1 MIKKCFGFLFLVL
14 SLFAFSQEKNADI
27 VVLLDNS
34 GTMLPYFSEINEKVL
49 QGICENFVRIDDSF
63 HLLSFNEKTFLE
75 ISQKINTQK
84 DIEKVVSRFSL
95 LYPLGPYSNFIEAL
109 SYSRQYISSLNAYT
123 QKVLVIISD
132 GIFNPPQT
140 SSYYNQDPQSLE
152 NAIQSN
158 LNALQS
164 QGSLVYFIK
173 APFPEGLAVKDFT
186 GQLKIAKLT
195 ENEDGLVLAGKSDDF
210 QTKTSSLEMQ
220 DGNKDETFYEYATN
234 LQNNTGVISSDL
246 EDINNEKENFIAN
259 AFKLPKISTH
269 ANLGKQNY
277 KLKFPLIVENTSDKT
292 INLQLDKVLINGQNV
307 LENTSFISIKGDS
320 TKTIFLK
327 LVLPE
332 SFNEGEQS
340 LSAQF
345 EFADKVRTTPQN
357 LNFSLILVKQ
367 SAFAST
373 LSSTG
378 FYIFIIILVILIIIA
393 LIILILRLTN
403 NLSLRSKED
412 ETKQVIKKAEPA
424 FGNIDP
430 TKVSTSKLSLPEIAN
445 HLTAVEKSKNEK
457 TQSNMHNQTSQ
468 HKNATIDDLKNAQKN
483 ATMDDLRN
491 AQKAFAKTS
500 SMETT
505 KFSENKTSLSL
516 PSRSEQ
522 AKNQSLLKPK
532 TENQTLVKNETENDL
547 RNAQNAFKE
556 NSRLALPVFAGNEN
570 PLSLPSIKS
579 LKPQTKI
586 KAANSNE
593 KIPTKKD
600 GSIILEL
607 YVEGQTKN
615 IGSRNIHS
623 LSAGSRKTLGGG
635 LSIFSIFFIKV
646 PASIAEVRYDGQTC
660 SLALLKPKYFP
671 EAESN
676 IIEDCLDKPITI
688 ISDHGYM
695 TKIKLTEYQSE
706 TEKLNELLLSI
717 VPEEDKDKYLNK

>member
-14 SLFAFSQEKNADI
+14 CLFAFSQEKNADI

-246 EDINNEKENFIAN
+246 EDINNEKDNFIAN

-277 KLKFPLIVENTSDKT
+277 NFKFPLIVENTSDKT

-307 LENTSFISIKGDS
+307 LENKSFISVKGDS
-320 TKTIFLK
+320 TKTISLK

-332 SFNEGEQS
+332 SLNEGEQS
-340 LSAQF
+340 LSAEF

-357 LNFSLILVKQ
+357 LSFSLMLVKQ
-367 SAFAST
+367 SAFASA
-373 LSSTG
+373 LSSSG

-403 NLSLRSKED
+403 NHSLRSKED
-412 ETKQVIKKAEPA
+412 ETKQVITKAEPA
-424 FGNIDP
+424 FGSIDP
-430 TKVSTSKLSLPEIAN
+430 TRVSTSKMSLPEIADHVAAIQKAN
-445 HLTAVEKSKNEK
+445 NEK
-457 TQSNMHNQTSQ
+457 LQRSSNT
-468 HKNATIDDLKNAQKN
+468 QKN
-483 ATMDDLRN
+483 TTMDELRN
-491 AQKAFAKTS
+491 AQKAFTKTS
-500 SMETT
+500 SIETT
-505 KFSENKTSLSL
+505 KISENKTSLSL

-532 TENQTLVKNETENDL
+532 TENQALVKNETENDL
-547 RNAQNAFKE
+547 RKAQNAFKE
-556 NSRLALPVFAGNEN
+556 NKALTLPVFAGNEN

-579 LKPQTKI
+579 LKPQSNI
-586 KAANSNE
+586 KAANSKD

-600 GSIILEL
+600 GTIILEL

-635 LSIFSIFFIKV
+635 LSLFSVFFIKV